1 MKLYH
6 AAASPYARKAR
17 VTLREA
23 GLTDKVEEVPVA
35 PWADPAGYRDVT
47 PLGKVPAL
55 ARDDGPNL
63 FQSVVICE
71 YLAAQNP
78 EVRLYPAEGEAR
90 WLVLRQIAAADGILD
105 ASVAERVEGLF
116 HEEGQRSQK
125 FIDRQELTVTKSL
138 DVLEADI
145 DELTGPVT
153 AGQIAVACALAYRD
167 FRFAETDCRADHP
180 KLAAWYETFR
190 QRPSMTGTEPAP

>member
-23 GLTDKVEEVPVA
+23 GIADRVEEIAVA
-35 PWADPAGYRDVT
+35 PWADPEGYRDIT

-55 ARDDGPNL
+55 GRDDGPNL

-78 EVRLYPAEGEAR
+78 
-90 WLVLRQIAAADGILD
+90 
-105 ASVAERVEGLF
+105 S
-116 HEEGQRSQK
+116 S
-125 FIDRQELTVTKSL
+125 
-138 DVLEADI
+138 
-145 DELTGPVT
+145 
-153 AGQIAVACALAYRD
+153 
-167 FRFAETDCRADHP
+167 
-180 KLAAWYETFR
+180 
-190 QRPSMTGTEPAP
+190 RPSAGTLPSGVMSR

>member
-23 GLTDKVEEVPVA
+23 GIADRVEEIAVA
-35 PWADPAGYRDVT
+35 PWADPEGYRDIT

-55 ARDDGPNL
+55 SRDDGPNL

-78 EVRLYPAEGEAR
+78 SAELYPAAGEAR
-90 WLVLRQIAAADGILD
+90 WRVLRQIAAADGMMD
-105 ASVAERVEGLF
+105 ASVAERVEGMF
-116 HEEGQRSQK
+116 HEPDKLSQK
-125 FIDRQELTVTKSL
+125 FIDRQEETVSKTL
-138 DVLEADI
+138 DLLEADAG
-145 DELTGPVT
+145 ELDGPVT
-153 AGQIAVACALAYRD
+153 AGQIAVAVALAYRD
-167 FRFAETDCRADHP
+167 FRFADLDWRTQHP
-180 KLAAWYETFR
+180 KLATWYEAFAR
-190 QRPSMTGTEPAP
+190 RPSMQETSPDA

>member
-23 GLTDKVEEVPVA
+23 GIANRVEEVPVA

-78 EVRLYPAEGEAR
+78 AAKLYPAAGEAR
-90 WLVLRQIAAADGILD
+90 WTVLRQIAAADGILD

-116 HEEGQRSQK
+116 HEAAQRSQK
-125 FIDRQELTVTKSL
+125 FIDRQEVTVTKSL
-138 DVLEADI
+138 DVLEAGADA
-145 DELTGPVT
+145 LSGPVT

-167 FRFAETDCRADHP
+167 FRFGEHDWRAGHP

-190 QRPSMTGTEPAP
+190 QRPSMQNTEPEA

>member
-23 GLTDKVEEVPVA
+23 GLADRVEEVPVA
-35 PWADPAGYRDVT
+35 PWIDPAGYRDVT

-55 ARDDGPNL
+55 QRDDGPNL

-78 EVRLYPAEGEAR
+78 DANLYPADGEAR
-90 WLVLRQIAAADGILD
+90 WTVLRQIAAADGILD
-105 ASVAERVEGLF
+105 ASVAERVEGMF
-116 HEEGQRSQK
+116 HEGDKVSQK
-125 FIDRQELTVTKSL
+125 FLDRQEVTVEKSL
-138 DVLEADI
+138 DLLEADA
-145 DELTGPVT
+145 DALDGPIT
-153 AGQIAVACALAYRD
+153 AGQIAVGCALAYRD
-167 FRFAETDCRADHP
+167 FRFADKDWRGTHP
-180 KLAAWYETFR
+180 KLAAWFEAFAK
-190 QRPSMTGTEPAP
+190 RPSMQDTPPEA

>member
-23 GLTDKVEEVPVA
+23 GLAGRVEEVAAA

-55 ARDDGPNL
+55 GRDDGPNL

-78 EVRLYPAEGEAR
+78 AAKLYPASGEAR
-90 WLVLRQIAAADGILD
+90 WTVLRQIAAADGILD
-105 ASVAERVEGLF
+105 ASVAERVEGMF

-125 FIDRQELTVTKSL
+125 FIDRQEVTVDRSL
-138 DVLEADI
+138 DLLEADAAAL
-145 DELTGPVT
+145 EGAVT

-167 FRFAETDCRADHP
+167 FRFADKDWRAGHP
-180 KLAAWYETFR
+180 KLAAWYAKFTE
-190 QRPSMTGTEPAP
+190 RPSMKDTQPEG

>member
-17 VTLREA
+17 VTIREA
-23 GLTDKVEEVPVA
+23 GIADRVEEVPVA
-35 PWADPAGYRDVT
+35 PWTDPAGYRDIT

-55 ARDDGPNL
+55 ARDDAPNL

-71 YLAAQNP
+71 YLASLNP
-78 EVRLYPAEGEAR
+78 AAKLYPTSGEAR
-90 WLVLRQIAAADGILD
+90 WTALRQIAAADGILD
-105 ASVAERVEGLF
+105 ASVAERVEAMF

-125 FIDRQELTVTKSL
+125 FIDRQETTVARSL
-138 DVLEADI
+138 DLLEAGADQ
-145 DELTGPVT
+145 LGGPVT

-167 FRFAETDCRADHP
+167 FRFAENDWRAGHP
-180 KLAAWYETFR
+180 GLAAWYETFAG
-190 QRPSMTGTEPAP
+190 RPSMTGTAPEG